1 MKYTCGII
9 SINVSSNQT
18 VYEVR
23 KNSTLLDRVIV
34 YGENMGEVAEKCRN
48 KALAGG
54 YGTQYFKQML
64 VCTEIASMSARA
76 VKHMLNGNEE
86 NATTLF
92 GWVKETILNSG
103 MDKDALFRMASCF
116 ASQYGVRVSFLFG
129 KPMISM
135 Y

>member
-1 MKYTCGII
+1 MKY
-9 SINVSSNQT
+9 SNNMITIT
-18 VYEVR
+18 VNANDTIYEVK
-23 KNSTLLDRVIV
+23 KNDTLLDRVCIH
-34 YGENMGEVAEKCRN
+34 GKDMGDVAEQCRE

-54 YGTQYFKQML
+54 YGAQYYKQML

-86 NATTLF
+86 NATALF

-116 ASQYGVRVSFLFG
+116 ASQYGIKVSFLFG
-129 KPMISM
+129 KPMVSM